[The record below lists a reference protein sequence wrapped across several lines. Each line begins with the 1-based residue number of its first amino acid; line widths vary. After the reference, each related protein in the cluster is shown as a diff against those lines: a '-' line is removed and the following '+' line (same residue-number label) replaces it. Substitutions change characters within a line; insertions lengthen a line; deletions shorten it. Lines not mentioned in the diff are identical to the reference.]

1 MLILAPC
8 STAAML
14 KSIVFAE
21 RELVLFKVRA
31 PPGPAR
37 TEVMQLSDVFRAR
50 VVDVS
55 ERSIT
60 LCATGDIGKVRN
72 VVGFFLQPVELEIF
86 RAWGVPFLFAVR
98 FWIAT

>member
-14 KSIVFAE
+14 KFNVLTE

-60 LCATGDIGKVRN
+60 LCATGDIGKVRALWP
-72 VVGFFLQPVELEIF
+72 FFCNQ
-86 RAWGVPFLFAVR
+86 WS
-98 FWIAT
+98 